1 MNPFVKINEVPAKA
15 FPTSGIEEMVLRKK
29 KTDEPKYATKN
40 RRDRYANNGDP
51 FPAID
56 SPARK

>member
-1 MNPFVKINEVPAKA
+1 
-15 FPTSGIEEMVLRKK
+15 MVLRKK

-40 RRDRYANNGDP
+40 RRARYANNGDP